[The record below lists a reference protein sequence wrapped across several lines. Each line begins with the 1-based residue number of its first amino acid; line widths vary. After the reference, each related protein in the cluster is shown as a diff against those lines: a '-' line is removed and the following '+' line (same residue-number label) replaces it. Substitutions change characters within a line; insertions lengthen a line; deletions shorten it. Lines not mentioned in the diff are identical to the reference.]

1 MPGASYPTP
10 PNTALYTV
18 IYYCLGNMCGL
29 AGILSR
35 FPGNETAASLK
46 GIAHSMAS
54 ALIHR
59 GPDDNGVWAD
69 KAGVALAHR
78 RLSIQDLSACGHQ
91 PMHSAC
97 TRYVVAFNGEI
108 YNFPDL
114 RLQLE
119 DLGATFSGHSDTEV
133 LLAAISYW
141 GIEKSLQRFNGMF
154 AFALWD
160 KKKKTLTLARD
171 RIGKKPLYY
180 GRAGHQFIFASELKA
195 LTRHPSF
202 NKTINPDA
210 LSLYL
215 QYNYVP
221 APYSIY
227 KNIYKLPQGCMISV
241 TPEDLMRD
249 SATHQNVIEYWS
261 AYTVAKSCMDT
272 PFIGTEHDAIQILD
286 DLLCDS
292 VRMRMISDV
301 PVGVLLSGGI
311 DSSTVT
317 AIAQAQSNNPVKS
330 FSIGFLGCNKSETAA
345 AKKIA
350 MHLNTDHTELYVSGT
365 DALNILPK
373 IPHIF
378 DEPFGDSSQI
388 PTCIVSRLA
397 KRKVTVALT
406 GDGGDELFYGY
417 KRYLSNRKL
426 WHLNRNLP
434 NFIRASLSQLVVAA
448 SGLAQLECKLLKHIA
463 TIRANHILDLY
474 QSRVCKFI
482 NPERLIKNS
491 CSPVLENIARIK
503 SLGLSSPEAEMM
515 LLDFTSFLTDDVL
528 VKVDRASMAASLEVR
543 NPILDYRIVE
553 FAWSLPADLKM
564 RAGKSKHVL
573 RKVLE
578 RYVPTTL
585 TDRPKQGFG
594 SPVQHWINGP
604 LKDWAEDLLS
614 EERLDNDGIFN
625 TKPVR
630 QLWQDCQRN
639 NKSYSK
645 LWTILMFQAWYQ
657 HVNSTMTD

>member
-1 MPGASYPTP
+1 
-10 PNTALYTV
+10 
-18 IYYCLGNMCGL
+18 MCGL

-35 FPGNETAASLK
+35 CPGDETAASLK
-46 GIAHSMAS
+46 DVVYSMAR

-59 GPDDNGVWAD
+59 GPDDDGVWVD
-69 KAGVALAHR
+69 ETGVALAHR

-97 TRYVVAFNGEI
+97 DRYVVTFNGEI

-114 RLQLE
+114 QLQLE
-119 DLGATFSGHSDTEV
+119 GLGATFSGHSDTEV

-160 KKKKTLTLARD
+160 KKKQMLTLARD

-180 GRAGHQFIFASELKA
+180 GRVGSQFVFASELKA
-195 LTRHPSF
+195 LTRHPLF
-202 NKTINPDA
+202 NNMIDPDA

-227 KNIYKLPQGCMISV
+227 KNIYKLPQGCMVSV
-241 TPEDLMRD
+241 THDDLVKH
-249 SATHQNVIEYWS
+249 SAIHQKIIEYWS
-261 AYTVAKSCMDT
+261 PYAVAKSCMAV
-272 PFIGTEHDAIQILD
+272 PFIGTEGDAIQMLD

-317 AIAQAQSNNPVKS
+317 AIAQAQSKNPVNS
-330 FSIGFLGCNKSETAA
+330 FSIGFSGCNKSETAA

-350 MHLNTDHTELYVSGT
+350 THLGTNHTELYVSGT
-365 DALNILPK
+365 DALNILPQ
-373 IPHIF
+373 IPQIF
-378 DEPFGDSSQI
+378 DEPFGDSSQV

-397 KRKVTVALT
+397 RSKVTVALT

-426 WHLNRNLP
+426 WGLNRSLP
-434 NFIRASLSQLVVAA
+434 GFIRRPLGNFIAAA
-448 SGLAQLECKLLKHIA
+448 SHLAQLESRSLKHVA

-474 QSRVCKFI
+474 QSRICKFI
-482 NPERLIKNS
+482 NPDHLVKNS
-491 CSPVLENIARIK
+491 HNPVLENIARIK
-503 SLGLSSPEAEMM
+503 SLGLSCSEAEMM
-515 LLDFTSFLTDDVL
+515 LMDFTSFLTDDVL
-528 VKVDRASMAASLEVR
+528 VKVDRASMAVSLEVR
-543 NPILDYRIVE
+543 NPVLDYRIVE
-553 FAWSLPADLKM
+553 FAWSLPVDL
-564 RAGKSKHVL
+564 RFRGGKGKHVL
-573 RKVLE
+573 RKVLK
-578 RYVPTTL
+578 RYVPTML

-594 SPVQHWINGP
+594 SPVRSWINGP
-604 LKDWAEDLLS
+604 LRDWAEDLLS
-614 EERLDNDGIFN
+614 EERLDRDGIFN

-630 QLWQDCQRN
+630 QLWLDCQKN
-639 NKSYSK
+639 HKKSYSR
-645 LWTILMFQAWYQ
+645 LWTVLMFQAWYQ
-657 HVNSTMTD
+657 HINSASTD

>member
-1 MPGASYPTP
+1 
-10 PNTALYTV
+10 
-18 IYYCLGNMCGL
+18 MCGL

-35 FPGNETAASLK
+35 CSGIKTASPLEA
-46 GIAHSMAS
+46 IVHSMAS

-59 GPDDNGVWAD
+59 GPDDDGVWVD
-69 KAGVALAHR
+69 ESGMALAHR

-97 TRYVVAFNGEI
+97 NRYVVAFNGEI
-108 YNFPDL
+108 YNFSDL

-119 DLGATFSGHSDTEV
+119 NLGATFLGHSDTEV
-133 LLAAISYW
+133 LLAAISFW
-141 GIEKSLQRFNGMF
+141 GIEESLQRFNGMF
-154 AFALWD
+154 SFALWD
-160 KKKKTLTLARD
+160 KKSQTLTLVRD

-180 GRAGHQFIFASELKA
+180 GWAGSQFIFASELKA
-195 LTRHPSF
+195 LTRHPLFDNS
-202 NKTINPDA
+202 IDPDA

-227 KNIYKLPQGCMISV
+227 KNIYKLPQGCMLSV
-241 TPEDLMRD
+241 THTDLVKN
-249 SATHQNVIEYWS
+249 STIHQKTIEYWS
-261 AYTVAKSCMDT
+261 PYTVAKSCMVT
-272 PFIGTEHDAIQILD
+272 PFIGTEHDAVQMLD
-286 DLLCDS
+286 ELLCDS
-292 VRMRMISDV
+292 VRMRMMSDV

-317 AIAQAQSNNPVKS
+317 AIAQAQSRSPVKS
-330 FSIGFLGCNKSETAA
+330 FSIGFSGCNKSETAA

-350 MHLNTDHTELYVSGT
+350 KHLGTDHAELHVSGG
-365 DALNILPK
+365 DVLSILPK
-373 IPHIF
+373 IPQIF

-388 PTCIVSRLA
+388 PTYIVSKLA
-397 KRKVTVALT
+397 KSKVTVALT

-426 WHLNRNLP
+426 WSLNRSLP
-434 NFIRASLSQLVVAA
+434 SFIRAPLADFMAKAGSLTQC
-448 SGLAQLECKLLKHIA
+448 EDRLLKHITA
-463 TIRANHILDLY
+463 MRANHILDLY

-482 NPERLIKNS
+482 NPDCLVKNS
-491 CSPVLENIARIK
+491 HSPILENISRIK
-503 SLGLSSPEAEMM
+503 SLGLPYPEAEMM

-528 VKVDRASMAASLEVR
+528 VKVDRASMAMSLEVR
-543 NPILDYRIVE
+543 NPLLDYRVVE
-553 FAWSLPADLKM
+553 FAWSLPVDL
-564 RAGKSKHVL
+564 RIRNGKGKHVL

-578 RYVPTTL
+578 KYVPTTL

-594 SPVQHWINGP
+594 SPVRSWISGP

-614 EERLDNDGIFN
+614 EERLNRDGIFN

-630 QLWQDCQRN
+630 QLWLDCQQN
-639 NKSYSK
+639 NKKSYSR
-645 LWTILMFQAWYQ
+645 LWTVLMFQAWYQ
-657 HVNSTMTD
+657 HINSSDPG